1 MHLLI
6 FMHCMCFKILHFMNE
21 IFQKT
26 FGILET
32 ANMFSKVAVSFFIPI
47 NNV

>member
-1 MHLLI
+1 
-6 FMHCMCFKILHFMNE
+6 MNE
-21 IFQKT
+21 IFKKT